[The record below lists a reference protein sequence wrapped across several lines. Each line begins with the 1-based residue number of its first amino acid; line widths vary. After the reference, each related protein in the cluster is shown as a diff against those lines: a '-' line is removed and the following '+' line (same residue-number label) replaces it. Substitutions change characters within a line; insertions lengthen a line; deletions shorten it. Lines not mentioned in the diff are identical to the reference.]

1 MTRGIERPV
10 CLRQCICRDQTALTL
25 LHVGVAALCSGC
37 KAKSAAAMWL
47 WLVNTPT
54 PAWFTLGSF
63 SLTGCAMIHNNTSYD
78 DFPDELS
85 LRFRVHVLCAYAQST
100 LTLMEELAREGAD
113 QLDAETLKVFDS
125 LAEQTER
132 IWFEAAKIRTRVRAT

>member
-1 MTRGIERPV
+1 
-10 CLRQCICRDQTALTL
+10 
-25 LHVGVAALCSGC
+25 
-37 KAKSAAAMWL
+37 
-47 WLVNTPT
+47 
-54 PAWFTLGSF
+54 
-63 SLTGCAMIHNNTSYD
+63 MIHNNTSYD

-100 LTLMEELAREGAD
+100 LALMEELAREGAD